1 MATLLTAAGARQSSA
16 ERFFRQKNK
25 KFFVTNELE
34 DRFLEKQKNYLSA
47 ALKVFRALADNLN
60 NGGLLTAPAG
70 KTNVTAS

>member
-1 MATLLTAAGARQSSA
+1 M
-16 ERFFRQKNK
+16 
-25 KFFVTNELE
+25 NELE

>member
-1 MATLLTAAGARQSSA
+1 MTEEGGLVLLMYRWKTMI
-16 ERFFRQKNK
+16 
-25 KFFVTNELE
+25 
-34 DRFLEKQKNYLSA
+34 LEKQKNYLHA

>member
-1 MATLLTAAGARQSSA
+1 MPASQAQKA
-16 ERFFRQKNK
+16 FFLK
-25 KFFVTNELE
+25 KKEEFFVTNELW
-34 DRFLEKQKNYLSA
+34 DQFLEKQKNYLSA